1 MKPLTR
7 TVLFV
12 VAIRYGFA
20 AMYGFLSG
28 LALFVFLLAHYG
40 YALQAEGA
48 RASGEVSASCASLP
62 TLPDGNHGE
71 NVLPGADRD

>member
-1 MKPLTR
+1 MKILHSGITFL
-7 TVLFV
+7 VL
-12 VAIRYGFA
+12 
-20 AMYGFLSG
+20 LP
-28 LALFVFLLAHYG
+28 LALIHFIFYG
-40 YALQAEGA
+40 YPALQAEGA